1 MTFFYYSNDFLSQPE
16 NMSMVIYVS
25 ESLVK
30 SSGNLKADA
39 FFRYS
44 SLPAIV
50 LTSAVEVFVFFIFS
64 GAEGEGRGKQTDGA
78 GLLIVVFLLS

>member
-16 NMSMVIYVS
+16 DMSMVIYVS

-30 SSGNLKADA
+30 SSGNLRQML

-50 LTSAVEVFVFFIFS
+50 LTFAVEVFVFLVFQVLR
-64 GAEGEGRGKQTDGA
+64 GREEGSRQMERGY
-78 GLLIVVFLLS
+78 